1 MLTAVIF
8 CLNPLHEYFHDFECK
23 LVDWFVSVQVL
34 LVQMHGKPVRDVS
47 LSFFEVD
54 PAHRHLVDKRA
65 VLGCRTEY
73 AKQLDVYLVFIQL
86 GSSDWAGVDQSLDQ

>member
-1 MLTAVIF
+1 LLTAVIF
-8 CLNPLHEYFHDFECK
+8 CLYPLHEYFHDFECE
-23 LVDWFVSVQVL
+23 LVDWFVSVQAL
-34 LVQMHGKPVRDVS
+34 LVQMHGKPVRDVGLS
-47 LSFFEVD
+47 LFEVD

-86 GSSDWAGVDQSLDQ
+86 GSSDWAGVDQS